1 MFGVFPLVGQIF
13 AKSSFNF
20 SLCKLKI
27 ELYIEKI
34 FLINGIIYYEK
45 KSILNERSINYAFQI

>member
-1 MFGVFPLVGQIF
+1 MLKAVLIFPCVN
-13 AKSSFNF
+13 K
-20 SLCKLKI
+20 KI

-45 KSILNERSINYAFQI
+45 KSILNEISINYAFQM